1 MAANSNSLSDSS
13 DQRALS
19 SPPSTKSSEG
29 QFFVPPNRQMLN
41 SWKEIASY
49 VGRGVRTVQR
59 YERLYRLPVRRLA
72 GMDHSAVMAF
82 SDEIDAWL
90 GKTPTRSLGYVRP
103 VLVILDSGPAGVFS
117 SRRGALESAHFNV
130 LAALSIDEVLATAD
144 KFNVDGFVFDC
155 AGEDANCS
163 EICESLSSRFPT
175 KPLFVLIPAS
185 QMNGKSP
192 KGNYILPAGDPCALV
207 NAALA
212 AFGSPRVPP
221 G

>member
-1 MAANSNSLSDSS
+1 MASNSNSLSDSS

-90 GKTPTRSLGYVRP
+90 GKTPTRSLGYVQ
-103 VLVILDSGPAGVFS
+103 AGIGY
-117 SRRGALESAHFNV
+117 SR
-130 LAALSIDEVLATAD
+130 
-144 KFNVDGFVFDC
+144 
-155 AGEDANCS
+155 
-163 EICESLSSRFPT
+163 
-175 KPLFVLIPAS
+175 
-185 QMNGKSP
+185 
-192 KGNYILPAGDPCALV
+192 
-207 NAALA
+207 
-212 AFGSPRVPP
+212 
-221 G
+221 

>member
-1 MAANSNSLSDSS
+1 
-13 DQRALS
+13 
-19 SPPSTKSSEG
+19 
-29 QFFVPPNRQMLN
+29 MLN

-103 VLVILDSGPAGVFS
+103 VLVVLDSGPAGVFS

-155 AGEDANCS
+155 AGANCS

-175 KPLFVLIPAS
+175 KPLFVLIPAA

-192 KGNYILPAGDPCALV
+192 KANQILPAGDPCALV

-212 AFGSPRVPP
+212 AFASPRVA
-221 G
+221 